1 MNEFANFP
9 ALNLETVRRLADEAG
24 FEFHER
30 FEGEFCG
37 SIEMLQRFD
46 ELAKASAYNVFV
58 PNYDWNSHWDSPE
71 KAVTEGQ
78 KYGDYPEGYDFTMV
92 RLVVVARSAYRII
105 GGVPVLTSTAFPEE
119 TNPQA
124 KGGLSDEPR

>member
-1 MNEFANFP
+1 MTEFSNFP
-9 ALNLETVRRLADEAG
+9 VLNLETVRRLADEAG

-37 SIEMLQRFD
+37 SLAMLQRFA
-46 ELAKASAYNVFV
+46 ELAKASAYGVNVFV
-58 PNYDWNSHWDSPE
+58 PDYEWNSHWGSPE

-78 KYGDYPEGYDFTMV
+78 KYGDYPEGYEFTMV

-105 GGVPVLTSTAFPEE
+105 GGVPVLTSTAPPEK

-124 KGGLSDEPR
+124 KED